1 MPKIKSLYNKIIQK
15 HGKKK
20 GEPLYFA
27 LERNMMKKGKK
38 SSTNIKGISMSG
50 LTAKQ
55 VNAMKRHSQHHSSK
69 HIQSMVKLMKDG
81 KTFTESHKIAMKKVG
96 K

>member
-1 MPKIKSLYNKIIQK
+1 MPKMKSLYNKIISK

-27 LERNMMKKGKK
+27 LERNIMKKSKNPSQK
-38 SSTNIKGISMSG
+38 IKGISMDG
-50 LTAKQ
+50 LTTQQ

-69 HIQSMVKLMKDG
+69 HIQSMVKLMKEG
-81 KTFTESHKIAMKKVG
+81 KTFTESHKISMKKVG